1 MTRQRNSRTIVL
13 ALAVAAMAAFGMGCT
28 GGGDGGAGA
37 STSLTPPAT
46 SLLLIP
52 GEGGAVNV
60 VDNLSSFSAKDPFK
74 AQAVVTTKTTSTTTT
89 TIRVT
94 TTTRSTTTTTRS
106 TTTTTR
112 STTTTTSPAQTTT
125 TGPAQ
130 TTTTVEWHFLQLNV
144 IMSSGGVPFVIYT
157 LDFVQRWGQEVGDV
171 VDTGLTRIE
180 VLEIDEGAG
189 TAKFNRDGPP
199 PDGHDFTLVVGATE
213 NW

>member
-89 TIRVT
+89 TIPV
-94 TTTRSTTTTTRS
+94 TTTRS

-130 TTTTVEWHFLQLNV
+130 TTTTLEWHFLQLNV
-144 IMSSGGVPFVIYT
+144 ILSSGGVPFVIYT
-157 LDFVQRWGQEVGDV
+157 LDFVQRWGQEVGDI
-171 VDTGLTRIE
+171 VDTGSTKIE
-180 VLEIDEGAG
+180 VRAIDEGAG
-189 TAKFNRDGPP
+189 TATFRRDGGTA
-199 PDGHDFTLVVGATE
+199 DEHDFTLVVGATE